1 MSREVSPSSRQIDA
15 SNGGPSA
22 TAVPEAVATSA
33 ACLLAWNI
41 EAVLAQRERG
51 ESGSRTVL
59 LCGVDVSA
67 WRSVAQLGAAYAAL
81 GWNTVIVDARNP
93 TSKASGS
100 ATAHDVRA
108 VPTQIACL
116 SVVHG
121 QPLLLHVEPKG
132 LCEVL
137 RAISAPFER
146 VIIAADAPQAAAMVV
161 PALAMD
167 ADIAVIVV
175 RPGQT
180 RRTFAAA
187 AVATL
192 RDLGVPVAGI
202 VLSDR

>member
-1 MSREVSPSSRQIDA
+1 MSPSAGQFA
-15 SNGGPSA
+15 PSSGE
-22 TAVPEAVATSA
+22 TIAVAIPEAVVTSA
-33 ACLLAWNI
+33 ACLLAWII
-41 EAVLAQRERG
+41 EAALADRERG
-51 ESGSRTVL
+51 NSGPRTILV
-59 LCGVDVSA
+59 CGVDVPA
-67 WRSVAQLGAAYAAL
+67 WRSATQLGAAYAAL

-93 TSKASGS
+93 TSKASDS
-100 ATAHDVRA
+100 AAAPDVRA

-116 SVVHG
+116 SVVQG
-121 QPLLLHVEPKG
+121 QQSLLRVEPKG

-146 VIIAADAPQAAAMVV
+146 VIITADAPQAAAMVV

-180 RRTFAAA
+180 RRSSAAV

-192 RDLGVPVAGI
+192 RELGVPVAGV
-202 VLSDR
+202 VLSEG